1 MHKVL
6 WEYRNKK
13 LALLPRGGDP
23 LLTAS
28 CKPSFML
35 QGPLPVGFG
44 LLAWS
49 RPRRQVS
56 TLHTACFQYLGEWGE
71 RF

>member
-1 MHKVL
+1 MHKEL

-23 LLTAS
+23 FLTAS
-28 CKPSFML
+28 CKPFFML
-35 QGPLPVGFG
+35 QGPLPVGSG

-49 RPRRQVS
+49 CPCR
-56 TLHTACFQYLGEWGE
+56 
-71 RF
+71 